1 MELIRIT
8 NAELAF
14 GEGKILDNTD
24 FRLHTGERVC
34 LVGRNGAGKS
44 TLMKILM
51 GKQNLDD
58 GQMVISNNVQLGM
71 LEQDPPESCELSIFD
86 FVAQGVKENADLI
99 LRYHALIHTITE
111 DPSETNLNKLANVQE
126 QLEKANAWQDEQRIE
141 QVLSTLALDA
151 ETKVSDLSGGWLRKL
166 ALAKALVTN
175 PDVLLLD
182 EPTNHLDIESV
193 LWLEK
198 FLKAFSGT
206 IVFISHDRAFIRGL
220 STRILDLDRGQLKNY
235 PGDYD
240 LYIEQKQH
248 DLQVEDQQ
256 NALFDKRLAEEEVW
270 IRQGIKAR
278 RTRNEGRVRS
288 LEKLRVERQQR
299 REVRNQKDINI
310 SQGDR
315 SGKLVFESENLT
327 MAFDD
332 QTIIRSLDL
341 LITRGDRLAL
351 IGANGTGKSTLIKL
365 IMEQLQPTSGKLRVG
380 VNLDIA
386 YFDQHRDALDPDKT
400 VQDTVSEGKQDVIVN
415 GRSRHVLGYLQDFLF
430 SPKRARTPVRALS
443 GGEKNRLLLA
453 RLFLRPSNLLILDEP
468 TNDLDI
474 ETLELLEEVVANYAG
489 TVLLVSHDRD
499 FVNNCVNTCLYFDG
513 SGEIKQIVGG
523 YDDVDSY
530 LAIKEAQR
538 KQLAEGVDK
547 KKQSTKNADKSTKE
561 TNIDNVKANS
571 SVKNATNTATN
582 SAVKK
587 KLSYKET
594 RELEVLPG
602 EIDELENL
610 MASLQ
615 ETVNKADFFSKDSE
629 FTKKILNQL
638 QETESKLEVAF
649 DRWQELDEA

>member
-1 MELIRIT
+1 MPS
-8 NAELAF
+8 
-14 GEGKILDNTD
+14 
-24 FRLHTGERVC
+24 FRVKAGERVC

-44 TLMKILM
+44 SLLKVLM

-58 GQMVISNNVQLGM
+58 GQLVFSNNIQLAM
-71 LEQDPPESCELSIFD
+71 LEQDPPESCDNSIFEY
-86 FVAQGVKENADLI
+86 VAQGVEENAELI
-99 LRYHALIHTITE
+99 KRYHSLISLVSE
-111 DPSETNLNKLANVQE
+111 DPSEANLEKLSNVQH
-126 QLEKANAWQDEQRIE
+126 QLEQANAWQDEQRIE
-141 QVLSTLALDA
+141 QVLSTLHLEADK
-151 ETKVSDLSGGWLRKL
+151 KVSDLSGGWLRKL

-182 EPTNHLDIESV
+182 EPTNHLDIDSV

-198 FLKAFSGT
+198 FLKDFGGT

-220 STRILDLDRGQLKNY
+220 STRIVDLDRGKLTSY

-240 LYIEQKQH
+240 IYIEQKQH
-248 DLQVEDQQ
+248 DLQVEAQQ

-278 RTRNEGRVRS
+278 RTRNEGRVRA

-299 REVRNQKDINI
+299 RDVKHQSDINI
-310 SQGDR
+310 SSGER
-315 SGKLVFESENLT
+315 SGKLVFESFGLS
-327 MAFDD
+327 MAFGDK
-332 QTIIRSLDL
+332 TIIRDLDL

-365 IMEQLQPTSGKLRVG
+365 LMEQIQPTSGKMRVG

-386 YFDQHRDALDPDKT
+386 YFDQHRDALDPNKT
-400 VQDTVSEGKQDVIVN
+400 VQDTVAEGKQDITVN
-415 GRSRHVLGYLQDFLF
+415 GRTRHVLGYLQDFLF

-489 TVLLVSHDRD
+489 TVILVSHDRD

-513 SGEIKQIVGG
+513 SGDINQIVGG

-530 LAIKEAQR
+530 LAHKESQQ
-538 KQLAEGVDK
+538 KQLEALHQE
-547 KKQSTKNADKSTKE
+547 KQVEKSKT
-561 TNIDNVKANS
+561 VKAD
-571 SVKNATNTATN
+571 VAPTT
-582 SAVKK
+582 KK
-587 KLSYKET
+587 KLSYKEQK
-594 RELEVLPG
+594 ELELLPE
-602 EIDELENL
+602 EIDKLENDI
-610 MASLQ
+610 STLQ
-615 ETVNKADFFSKDSE
+615 EEVNSAEFFSKDNE
-629 FTKKILNQL
+629 YTQNILNQL
-638 QETESKLEVAF
+638 AENESKLEIAF
-649 DRWQELDEA
+649 NRWQELDEL